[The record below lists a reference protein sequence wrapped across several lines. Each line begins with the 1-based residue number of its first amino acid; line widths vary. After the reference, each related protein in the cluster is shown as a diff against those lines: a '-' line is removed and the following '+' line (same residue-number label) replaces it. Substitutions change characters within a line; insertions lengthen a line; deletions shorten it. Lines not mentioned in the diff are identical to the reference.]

1 MTIWTR
7 PSGRLTRYSPPALAP
22 SRCSDW
28 ENTELLKP
36 SSFTPY
42 WYCKEKRLS
51 GHFSKKILYA
61 QMKLLTK
68 DTHVVHRR
76 QIRVGFNC
84 DNRSGSILKIIIGKT
99 VRKKIFWKCVSPVAG
114 QWHTRARM
122 RRAPTGEKGDKTSVF
137 ENTSRSTRERG
148 INQTCFYKNNFY
160 VMSGQAVCVSNTST
174 NDLICKVCTIEFLG
188 HVDQCWG
195 GSQKLKSLKNCCC

>member
-1 MTIWTR
+1 M
-7 PSGRLTRYSPPALAP
+7 AP

-84 DNRSGSILKIIIGKT
+84 DNRSGSILKIIIGKNCE
-99 VRKKIFWKCVSPVAG
+99 KKIF
-114 QWHTRARM
+114 
-122 RRAPTGEKGDKTSVF
+122 
-137 ENTSRSTRERG
+137 
-148 INQTCFYKNNFY
+148 
-160 VMSGQAVCVSNTST
+160 
-174 NDLICKVCTIEFLG
+174 
-188 HVDQCWG
+188 
-195 GSQKLKSLKNCCC
+195 